1 MTSPTQFSPFTE
13 IFCDPFKMPFACGG
27 DLLSVTSVLWSK
39 STAASSIQSMP
50 VPRMHYPK
58 NLKWRRDFVCTPSL
72 STPSFAKSLKA
83 KTLRRQY
90 TARRDLVP
98 HPRIHQVPM
107 DPYPA
112 LAKPLKPAPRRRKG
126 RKQILIRI
134 PSVRKGHRH
143 LSKLHAAMSAR

>member
-58 NLKWRRDFVCTPSL
+58 NLKRRRDFVCTPSL

-90 TARRDLVP
+90 AARKDLVP
-98 HPRIHQVPM
+98 HPVGSDESM
-107 DPYPA
+107 SGGGPA
-112 LAKPLKPAPRRRKG
+112 IPKPLKPAPRRRQG
-126 RKQILIRI
+126 RKQIPIRI
-134 PSVRKGHRH
+134 PSVREGIGG
-143 LSKLHAAMSAR
+143 